1 MDSPQDFGVATGHAC
16 SNAPLEGFK
25 MSQDSRGWQHSQE
38 ETQNV
43 KSSAD
48 VRDVGLSLL
57 LL

>member
-1 MDSPQDFGVATGHAC
+1 MDSTQDFGVATGHAC

-25 MSQDSRGWQHSQE
+25 MSQDSWGRQHSQE
-38 ETQNV
+38 ETQNI

-48 VRDVGLSLL
+48 VGDVCLGLL